1 MEDRFVKD
9 FDLSFDNQLLADY
22 EIEIRNEIKS
32 LFDDIEKENSF
43 FYSELKREEAKFW
56 LEFINKISLYIMKE
70 EKFKR
75 LSKIVLRY
83 NNLCDFSERVSG
95 ILYDLKKIK
104 SN

>member
-43 FYSELKREEAKFW
+43 FYSELKREEARF
-56 LEFINKISLYIMKE
+56 
-70 EKFKR
+70 
-75 LSKIVLRY
+75 
-83 NNLCDFSERVSG
+83 
-95 ILYDLKKIK
+95 
-104 SN
+104 